1 MKIDENAIIDCDCS
15 EGERKRQLHDR
26 VCKLKPF
33 HKYAKQNVP
42 IEDLEKYVKAISN
55 KYNVVPQWVFMD
67 MFANKKAV
75 IYSCSV
81 MRKDNHEW
89 LGTVYGSTLHELFS
103 KLSVKMEIEAKK
115 LKGKK

>member
-1 MKIDENAIIDCDCS
+1 MKKNEDTIIEYDCS
-15 EGERKRQLHDR
+15 EGKFKKQLHDR

-33 HKYAKQNVP
+33 YKYADREVP
-42 IEDLEKYVKAISN
+42 IEDLERFVRAISN
-55 KYNVVPQWVFMD
+55 KHNVIPQWVFMD
-67 MFANKKAV
+67 MFASKKAIV
-75 IYSCSV
+75 YSCSV